1 MPLSLANPLGVVAEM
16 ANAVRYLLVVYIE
29 GGDDRPVPPG
39 RLAERLNKSPAATTE
54 MLQRLE
60 ADGLVVHEPY
70 EGATLTDEGKES
82 AEELYDTYRTLLR
95 FFRDVLGLEDYEA
108 EAMRLAGS
116 VSPLVA
122 ERLAATLLGNTETS
136 EPLATTNEASEG

>member
-1 MPLSLANPLGVVAEM
+1 M
-16 ANAVRYLLVVYIE
+16 ASAVRYLLVLYME
-29 GGDDRPVPPG
+29 GGDDQPVSPG
-39 RLAERLNKSPAATTE
+39 RLAERLDRSPAATTE

-70 EGATLTDEGKES
+70 EGATLTDDGRET
-82 AEELYDTYRTLLR
+82 AEESYDTYRTLSQ
-95 FFRDVLGLEDYEA
+95 FFREVLGLEDHEA

-122 ERLAATLLGNTETS
+122 ERLAATLLGDTENP
-136 EPLATTNEASEG
+136 EPLATATESGER